1 MTRYLLVMG
10 LFALLLG
17 GCGKEEAPEEKAG
30 TDAAQEAPAAI
41 AEQAESA
48 AESLGEVATEAEEA
62 VSEEAQAAMDEAQTL
77 AEEADAAVE
86 EGVAEAEAAVEQ
98 GVAEAQSAAEEVAA
112 EAEEAATAV
121 ADEASAAVE
130 ELSPAAGADTARGK
144 EVYDSTCFVCH
155 GTGAAGAPVLGN
167 KAAWE
172 PRIAQGMEVL
182 VSNSINGI
190 RGMPPKGGS
199 MNLSDEDMA
208 AAVAY
213 MVEQVK

>member
-1 MTRYLLVMG
+1 MTRYLVVMG
-10 LFALLLG
+10 LFALLLV
-17 GCGKEEAPEEKAG
+17 GCGKEEAPEEKAE

-41 AEQAESA
+41 SEQA
-48 AESLGEVATEAEEA
+48 AEAMDSLEETTGEAEEA
-62 VSEEAQAAMDEAQTL
+62 ISEEAQAL
-77 AEEADAAVE
+77 AEEAE
-86 EGVAEAEAAVEQ
+86 EAVEQ
-98 GVAEAQSAAEEVAA
+98 GVAEAESTAEELAA
-112 EAEEAATAV
+112 EAEEAATA
-121 ADEASAAVE
+121 AAE
-130 ELSPAAGADTARGK
+130 ADTARGK

-155 GTGAAGAPVLGN
+155 GTGAAGAPVLGD

-199 MNLSDEDMA
+199 MQLSDEDMA

-213 MVEQVK
+213 MVEQSK

>member
-1 MTRYLLVMG
+1 MTRYLVVMG

-17 GCGKEEAPEEKAG
+17 GCGKEEAPEDEAG
-30 TDAAQEAPAAI
+30 TDAPQEATAPVS
-41 AEQAESA
+41 EQA
-48 AESLGEVATEAEEA
+48 AE
-62 VSEEAQAAMDEAQTL
+62 AMDEAQTL
-77 AEEADAAVE
+77 AEEAE
-86 EGVAEAEAAVEQ
+86 EAVEQ
-98 GVAEAQSAAEEVAA
+98 GVDEVERTAEEVAA

-121 ADEASAAVE
+121 AE
-130 ELSPAAGADTARGK
+130 ELNPADTARGK

-155 GTGAAGAPVLGN
+155 GTGAAGAPVLGD

-199 MNLSDEDMA
+199 MQLSDEDMA

-213 MVEQVK
+213 MVEQSK